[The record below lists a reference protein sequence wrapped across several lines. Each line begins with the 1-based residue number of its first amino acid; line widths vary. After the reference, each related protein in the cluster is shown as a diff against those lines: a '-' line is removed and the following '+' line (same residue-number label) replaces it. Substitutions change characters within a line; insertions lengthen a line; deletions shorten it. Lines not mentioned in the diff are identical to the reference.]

1 MKLNAYLEL
10 RGELRN
16 LVYESQSSV
25 DSHIDEDI
33 DEYESRVHN
42 EVSEIFRRVKKEE
55 KERNE

>member
-1 MKLNAYLEL
+1 MKLSTYLEI

-16 LVYESQSSV
+16 LVYGCQSSV

-33 DEYESRVHN
+33 DEYKSRVHH
-42 EVSEIFRRVKKEE
+42 EVDEVFRRIKLDE